1 MKIPVHI
8 SLSSNKRRAA
18 LEGSKRREGAISRGA
33 RPNPGAASFLHP
45 ISLITSIT
53 WSLHL
58 GRHTTIPH
66 HTMESTFGALHTAG
80 AARGATRQC
89 TQRENYH
96 KEKYH
101 MWKYNNTTILHGEI
115 QQGRIQHRGT
125 PYHMGNTKQRD
136 TPRRNITWGN
146 TTRRNTTQG
155 NTTEK
160 DSTRFT
166 GALPH
171 GDAEVV

>member
-1 MKIPVHI
+1 MYFFSILINMKVPVHI
-8 SLSSNKRRAA
+8 SLCSNKRAA
-18 LEGSKRREGAISRGA
+18 LEESRRREGAISSGA

-66 HTMESTFGALHTAG
+66 HTMEPTFGALHTAG

-96 KEKYH
+96 TEKYH
-101 MWKYNNTTILHGEI
+101 MGKYHLGKYHKGKYHKGKYHLGKYNKEEYKTGEHHTTW
-115 QQGRIQHRGT
+115 
-125 PYHMGNTKQRD
+125 GNTKQRY
-136 TPRRNITWGN
+136 TPWRNIKWGN
-146 TTRRNTTQG
+146 TR
-155 NTTEK
+155 
-160 DSTRFT
+160 
-166 GALPH
+166 
-171 GDAEVV
+171 V